1 MLRGAGLTSLSNQY
15 MASEGQRNLRAFEK
29 YIRYAKKLEGVA
41 KWYIFLWVIFWA
53 DIELM

>member
-41 KWYIFLWVIFWA
+41 KRYIFLWVIFWA